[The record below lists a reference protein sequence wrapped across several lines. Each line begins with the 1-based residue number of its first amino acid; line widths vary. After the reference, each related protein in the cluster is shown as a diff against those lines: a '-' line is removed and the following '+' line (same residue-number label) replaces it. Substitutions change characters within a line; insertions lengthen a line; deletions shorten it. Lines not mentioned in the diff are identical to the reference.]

1 MTSARTKTAWA
12 PCATIAEATASL
24 FSSSRPET
32 TTRAPSSA
40 NNRTTPSPIPA
51 PDPVTTAT
59 LSFKRFI
66 SPTSTEMLGDLAPKE
81 GRRFAQLFHP
91 VLAVLNRNPAVESFF
106 SQGRE
111 DRVVIVQSFADHA
124 MFQVFRIARRAV
136 LVLQIFDRPTNQIA
150 VRRVHR
156 DDATLDGGQN
166 FQRIFAT
173 DDRVRRVKIHPEPRR
188 VNFIDYFEEDVQALR
203 EFGIFPV

>member
-1 MTSARTKTAWA
+1 MKTAWA
-12 PCATIAEATASL
+12 PCAAISEATASP

-40 NNRTTPSPIPA
+40 NNRTMPSPIPA

-66 SPTSTEMLGDLAPKE
+66 SFLSVEMLSDLCAQKPD
-81 GRRFAQLFHP
+81 RFTQLFHP
-91 VLAVLNRNPAVESFF
+91 VLAVLDRNPAVESFF

-124 MFQVFRIARRAV
+124 VLQVFRIARRAV
-136 LVLQIFDRPTNQIA
+136 LIL
-150 VRRVHR
+150 
-156 DDATLDGGQN
+156 
-166 FQRIFAT
+166 
-173 DDRVRRVKIHPEPRR
+173 
-188 VNFIDYFEEDVQALR
+188 
-203 EFGIFPV
+203 